1 MSHLYRP
8 TEDLMKI
15 AAAGGG
21 FTIDGGPRSVEDL
34 MRIAAAGSAKRGAY
48 DLHKHECKNHRG
60 AYANRSGRKWLRRIR
75 IKMRPRVSKWRRD
88 ARGVI
93 AATARVSVQ

>member
-34 MRIAAAGSAKRGAY
+34 MRIAAAGSAKR
-48 DLHKHECKNHRG
+48 
-60 AYANRSGRKWLRRIR
+60 
-75 IKMRPRVSKWRRD
+75 
-88 ARGVI
+88 ARMTFTNMSARTTEELMQI
-93 AATARVSVQ
+93 AAAGSGCVEFA